1 MAIDPFDSIL
11 DEALAGLDRGEK
23 LNDILLRY
31 PADAGQLQSL
41 LETATTVRRVEL
53 VPFSQRAAIRAR
65 LSEAARS
72 SSPVPPIYSWLAERL
87 FPGADPASLMR
98 IAQVI
103 AIALVIFVAGIV
115 GIVGTVAAASGSA
128 PGDVLY
134 PVKQVTER
142 IWTGVRESL
151 QPQSPQRMPAPT
163 RTPSTTPQ
171 PSPTQRPVTF
181 PSVTPALRDEPRA
194 TSISMPTLTPQTSL
208 KPMPNDTPH
217 ITPMPTHE
225 PPHAPMSTHEPR
237 RDDHPHDR
245 CDWCGT
251 R

>member
-53 VPFSQRAAIRAR
+53 VPFGRRAAIRAH
-65 LSEAARS
+65 LSEAVRS
-72 SSPVPPIYSWLAERL
+72 SSRVPAIYSWLAERL
-87 FPGADPASLMR
+87 FPGVRPASLMKTAMI
-98 IAQVI
+98 IAV
-103 AIALVIFVAGIV
+103 ALVILVAGT
-115 GIVGTVAAASGSA
+115 VGTVVAASGSA

-151 QPQSPQRMPAPT
+151 QPRSPQRTPAPT
-163 RTPSTTPQ
+163 RTPLATPQ
-171 PSPTQRPVTF
+171 PSSTQRPAIL

-194 TSISMPTLTPQTSL
+194 TSRSMPALTPQASRE
-208 KPMPNDTPH
+208 PMPNDTPH
-217 ITPMPTHE
+217 MTPMPSHE
-225 PPHAPMSTHEPR
+225 PPHAPMSTHEPW
-237 RDDHPHDR
+237 RDDHSRDR